1 MYINGTQETSFA
13 TTTNASQN
21 FDTTTLDA
29 NKTFRI
35 GEHGTAG
42 FRFGGYMSEFVLID
56 GTTYAASDFGEFD
69 EDSPTIW
76 KPKDVSGLTFG
87 NNGFYCDFE
96 DSDNLGNDVNGGTDL
111 TETSLAAADSATDT
125 PTNNFATMNPL
136 DNYYFSA
143 TFSEGN
149 LKIVS
154 DASVESYGTST
165 MAVSSGKWYWEIKVA
180 SSGSDRDQIGIGDK
194 VADDSDFT
202 PISDNARVEMYYGYT
217 GVHYSGGVTTSGYG
231 DAFGTGDIIGV
242 AMDLDNHKLYFSKNG
257 TFQNSG
263 DPTSG
268 ATGTGAL
275 AIDTSP
281 ADGVYYAVFANIH
294 NTGSTFEANFGGCPA
309 FAISSGNADDNGY
322 GNFEYDVPAGYYALC
337 TKNLAEFG

>member
-1 MYINGTQETSFA
+1 
-13 TTTNASQN
+13 
-21 FDTTTLDA
+21 
-29 NKTFRI
+29 
-35 GEHGTAG
+35 
-42 FRFGGYMSEFVLID
+42 
-56 GTTYAASDFGEFD
+56 
-69 EDSPTIW
+69 
-76 KPKDVSGLTFG
+76 
-87 NNGFYCDFE
+87 
-96 DSDNLGNDVNGGTDL
+96 
-111 TETSLAAADSATDT
+111 
-125 PTNNFATMNPL
+125 MNPL
-136 DNYYFSA
+136 DNFYFGG

-154 DASVESYGTST
+154 DASVESYPTST
-165 MAVSSGKWYWEIKVA
+165 IGVSSGKWYWEIKVA

-194 VADDSDFT
+194 VADNTDFT
-202 PISDNARVEMYYGYT
+202 PISDNTRVEMYYGYT
-217 GVHYSGGVTTSGYG
+217 GVHYSGGATTSGYG

-309 FAISSGNADDNGY
+309 FAITSGNADADGY
-322 GNFEYDVPAGYYALC
+322 GNFEYAVPSGFYALC
-337 TKNLAEFG
+337 TKNLAEYG